1 MAVTLAVSLMVS
13 GCGLGGPAAGTCL
26 SEDSQAVIIDLVREE
41 VEKRAARDLRDGDR
55 QIASMA
61 NLRASLALIQ
71 LAIEDVRT
79 SKEDPDSSR
88 KFCAGS
94 FKAVFPAAMIADAEK
109 SYELIGAGTIETLAD
124 QYGVERS
131 ADTFTYDLDFSVQP
145 TDDGKKIYGEIEQPD
160 SLVNFL
166 AEMVVAHLASGEI
179 QRVKTA
185 EAQAAA
191 EQDRLNL
198 EAQTAQRQAVLS
210 EARTE
215 YDLSRQTLTAM
226 WDAMPKDAQDQLTA
240 NQTAWNQ
247 RKRADCNLE
256 AAQYSTEPTEREA
269 ARMRCDARMTR
280 ERVSAL
286 RSWAGY

>member
-1 MAVTLAVSLMVS
+1 MVS